1 MGFITKINSLDEID
15 AFKVEKAPL
24 FFRGESSPIPDTFSL
39 RRVDNHEHLG
49 IVSKNYRPIQMEE
62 MIDVLDRASNKVGDI
77 EHVGYTTSRGGRKV
91 LIQSKLSENIDIE
104 GDVVEPYFY
113 TVVDNTGMG
122 SNKTIPSTIR
132 IACDNAFH
140 LINKGSSSSATSSR
154 HASTF
159 DQRVDQME
167 QNIVNSI
174 IAAQRFG
181 ETVVELKRQKFSR
194 DEMVKLTQSLI
205 PVEKVEST
213 KRMHKRE
220 KLVEL
225 FAGGRGNAG
234 ETKWDAFNAIT
245 EFETHTG
252 KQTSSKLIR
261 NLVLGGG
268 LMSQRGLK
276 LLAA

>member
-24 FFRGESSPIPDTFSL
+24 FFRGEISPIPDTFSL

-49 IVSKNYRPIQMEE
+49 IVGKNYRPIQMDE
-62 MIDVLDRASNKVGDI
+62 MIDVLDRASSEVGDI

-91 LIQSKLSENIDIE
+91 LIQSKLAKDIDID

-140 LINKGSSSSATSSR
+140 LINKGSSSETSSR

-167 QNIVNSI
+167 HNIVNSI

-181 ETVVELKRQKFSR
+181 DTIVNLKRQKFSR
-194 DEMVKLTQSLI
+194 DQMVKFTQSLL
-205 PVEKVEST
+205 PVEKDEST

-225 FAGGRGNAG
+225 FEGGRGNAG
-234 ETKWDAFNAIT
+234 ETKWDALNAIT

-268 LMSQRGLK
+268 LMSQKGLK